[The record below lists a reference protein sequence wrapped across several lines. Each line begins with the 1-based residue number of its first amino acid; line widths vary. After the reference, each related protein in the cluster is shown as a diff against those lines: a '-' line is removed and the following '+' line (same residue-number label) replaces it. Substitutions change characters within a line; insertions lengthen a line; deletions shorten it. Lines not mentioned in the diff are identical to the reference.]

1 MTLGEEI
8 GKGAEPELS
17 TTEFPRDKGESHSS
31 LHSAMHQGEAFGQD
45 LEMLQELGE
54 AFSACLSWRSHATDS
69 STGTVDDRICASPVR
84 VALVAA
90 LCDAFEISILLG
102 SGYSP

>member
-1 MTLGEEI
+1 LEKHSALMTLGEEI
-8 GKGAEPELS
+8 GKVPEPELS

-54 AFSACLSWRSHATDS
+54 AFSAALEMAHGEEIGKVPEPELTTTDF
-69 STGTVDDRICASPVR
+69 P
-84 VALVAA
+84 
-90 LCDAFEISILLG
+90 
-102 SGYSP
+102 